1 MFSFCRLQRWRL
13 HGTVFHYQCK
23 EKGTMAILQTHDIQ
37 LYYETI
43 GDGIPL
49 LLIAGLGSDT
59 QSWQT
64 LAHFLSPHCRLIM
77 PDNRGVSRTNPLNAE
92 CSIQKMADDCAAL
105 LRHLGVKSANVLG
118 HSMGG
123 MVAQD
128 IAIRYPELVDKLI
141 LEGSVSKNSPR
152 NNSLFADW
160 AVSFAAGMNRELWF
174 RNIFYW
180 IFCAR
185 FFESEEAVRTAVRF
199 SVDYPYPIDPVA
211 FGNQVKAIAAFNST
225 ELLSR
230 IKAKTLVIAGKED
243 LIFSP
248 DECARLAQAI
258 PGAVFSVM
266 DGAAHSIH
274 MEQPRKFADCVL
286 DFLQVLR

>member
-1 MFSFCRLQRWRL
+1 
-13 HGTVFHYQCK
+13 
-23 EKGTMAILQTHDIQ
+23 MAMLNLHDIE
-37 LYYETI
+37 LYYETV
-43 GDGIPL
+43 GSGIPL
-49 LLIAGLGSDT
+49 LLVAGLASDA
-59 QSWQT
+59 QSWQALT
-64 LAHFLSPHCRLIM
+64 HYLTPHCQLIM
-77 PDNRGVSRTNPLNAE
+77 PDNRGVSRTTPLDAE
-92 CSIQKMADDCAAL
+92 ISVQKIADDCVAL
-105 LRHLGVKSANVLG
+105 IHHLGVRTVNVLG

-128 IAIRYPELVDKLI
+128 IAIRYPELVDALI
-141 LEGSVSKNSPR
+141 LEATVPANSMR
-152 NNSLFADW
+152 NNALFADW

-185 FFESEEAVRTAVRF
+185 FFENEQAVRTAVRF
-199 SVDYPYPIDPVA
+199 SVEYQYPIDPVA

-225 ELLSR
+225 ELLSQ
-230 IKAKTLVIAGKED
+230 IKAKTLVVAGKDD
-243 LIFSP
+243 LLFSP

-258 PGAVFSVM
+258 PGAAFILM

-286 DFLQVLR
+286 DFLQVRQ